1 MVISRYSRFDGVVCN
16 AEKRKRIKK
25 KNLDRGFD
33 LGSYWRRGRDSN
45 PRYVLAY
52 ARFPSVCLRPL
63 NHLSVR
69 PNALQQKRFYHKYAK
84 KAIVFRY
91 VFPNSGGKFLSRR
104 RGHLSL
110 RIRTALYAATACIAP
125 ARGASSLSGR
135 IVTDANT
142 KRRPH
147 TAKAAA
153 ERSAAALPLKK
164 GANEI
169 TRFRCR

>member
-1 MVISRYSRFDGVVCN
+1 MLLLSLYS
-16 AEKRKRIKK
+16 KTQP
-25 KNLDRGFD
+25 NLLRVQ
-33 LGSYWRRGRDSN
+33 LGPTWRRGRDSN
-45 PRYVLAY
+45 PRYALTY

-110 RIRTALYAATACIAP
+110 RIRTAFIRQRLVLPRP
-125 ARGASSLSGR
+125 AGYSSLSGR
-135 IVTDANT
+135 IVTDANA

>member
-1 MVISRYSRFDGVVCN
+1 MYN
-16 AEKRKRIKK
+16 Q
-25 KNLDRGFD
+25 LDYIAPLLFALCCCFLYIAKPNRTFLRVQ
-33 LGSYWRRGRDSN
+33 LGPTWRRGRDSN

-125 ARGASSLSGR
+125 ARGVLFPLR
-135 IVTDANT
+135 QDRYRR
-142 KRRPH
+142 KRK
-147 TAKAAA
+147 TAAA
-153 ERSAAALPLKK
+153 YGKSGCGKIRSRSAP
-164 GANEI
+164 
-169 TRFRCR
+169 